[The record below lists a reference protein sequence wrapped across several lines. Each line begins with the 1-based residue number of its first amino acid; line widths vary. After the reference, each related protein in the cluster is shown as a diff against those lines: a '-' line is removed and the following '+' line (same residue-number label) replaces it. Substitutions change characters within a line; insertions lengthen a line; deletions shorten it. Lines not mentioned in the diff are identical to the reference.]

1 MWNSL
6 RKNGSIVKV
15 AAAVGVVLVAAV
27 LIIPRSGRGEAAVT
41 APPSRPPVMVKLA
54 EAREMDFYEVLTSD
68 GSIKTRFSSL
78 VAPRISGV
86 IDDIQVREGDV
97 VEAGKTRL
105 FQVDNE
111 KLLQAL
117 DHSRQSLVIAR
128 SSLDEKKASREKAV
142 ADVDQAEK
150 DFARTKSL
158 YEQKVMTLSQYE
170 ADETKVKQ
178 LRALLAVSDTNVTL
192 AEQNVTL
199 AEIDLAMAEKDYRDS
214 VMFSPIDGV
223 VSGRFAEPGEMGS
236 PGKSILQIDDTKNL
250 KAIAYLPGQYYPRI
264 VPGKSVMRVS
274 VLDRV
279 IGEFPVTY
287 RAPGIDSALRTFE
300 IWAEI
305 PGDGEYS
312 VPGAQCVISVV
323 LQHRH
328 GVGVPRDAIQNRDGR
343 QWLFVPDGD
352 VAKMI
357 EVKSGLETD
366 GWAQLTEG
374 SVSAGDRVVTQ
385 GQFLLNDGFP
395 IREQGSPGA

>member
-1 MWNSL
+1 MWNSFV
-6 RKNGSIVKV
+6 KSGTVVKV
-15 AAAVGVVLVAAV
+15 AAAVGIILVAAI
-27 LIIPRSGRGEAAVT
+27 LLLPDSGRGEAAVS
-41 APPSRPPVMVKLA
+41 APPSRPPVMVRLT
-54 EAREMDFYEVLTSD
+54 EAREMDFYEAITSD

-86 IDDIQVREGDV
+86 IDDIHVREGDIV
-97 VEAGKTRL
+97 QAGKTRL

-142 ADVDQAEK
+142 ADVEQAEK

-158 YEQKVMTLSQYE
+158 YEEKVMTLSQYE

-199 AEIDLAMAEKDYRDS
+199 AEISLAMAEKDYRDS
-214 VMFSPIDGV
+214 VMYAPIEGV

-236 PGKSILQIDDTKNL
+236 PGNAILQIDDTKNL
-250 KAIAYLPGQYYPRI
+250 KATAYLPGQYYPRI
-264 VPGKSVMRVS
+264 LPGKSVMRVS

-279 IGEFPVTY
+279 IGEFPVAY

-305 PGDGEYS
+305 PGDGEYA
-312 VPGAQCVISVV
+312 VPGAQCVITVV
-323 LQHRH
+323 LQERH
-328 GVGVPRDAIQNRDGR
+328 GVGVPRDAIQHRDGR

-352 VAKMI
+352 VAKI
-357 EVKSGLETD
+357 VAVTSGLETD
-366 GWAQLTEG
+366 GWAEL
-374 SVSAGDRVVTQ
+374 VDAPVAAGDRRVTQ

-395 IREQGSPGA
+395 IREQGSPGT

>member
-1 MWNSL
+1 MWNSFV
-6 RKNGSIVKV
+6 KSGTAVKV
-15 AAAVGVVLVAAV
+15 AAAVGIILVAAI
-27 LIIPRSGRGEAAVT
+27 LLLPDSGRGEAAVS
-41 APPSRPPVMVKLA
+41 APPSRPPVMVRLT
-54 EAREMDFYEVLTSD
+54 EAREMDFYEAITSD

-86 IDDIQVREGDV
+86 IDDIHVREGDIV
-97 VEAGKTRL
+97 QAGKTRL

-142 ADVDQAEK
+142 ADVEQAEK

-158 YEQKVMTLSQYE
+158 YEEKVMTLSQYE

-199 AEIDLAMAEKDYRDS
+199 AEISLAMAEKDYRDS
-214 VMFSPIDGV
+214 VMYAPIEGV

-236 PGKSILQIDDTKNL
+236 PGNAILQIDDTKNL
-250 KAIAYLPGQYYPRI
+250 KATAYLPGQYYPRI
-264 VPGKSVMRVS
+264 LPGKSVMRVS

-279 IGEFPVTY
+279 IGEFPVAY
-287 RAPGIDSALRTFE
+287 RAPGIDSALRTFV

-305 PGDGEYS
+305 PGAGAYA
-312 VPGAQCVISVV
+312 VPGAQCV
-323 LQHRH
+323 
-328 GVGVPRDAIQNRDGR
+328 
-343 QWLFVPDGD
+343 
-352 VAKMI
+352 
-357 EVKSGLETD
+357 
-366 GWAQLTEG
+366 LT
-374 SVSAGDRVVTQ
+374 V
-385 GQFLLNDGFP
+385 
-395 IREQGSPGA
+395 